1 MTNFADTLVM
11 NEINV
16 VSLGDYLRLL
26 NASADV
32 CPEDPDDLLRD
43 IFIEKVGDEVM
54 GALID
59 SLMEN
64 GFTAPIELQII
75 NDGWA
80 GMQFSQGNGHHR
92 LVAAILLGMDRIA
105 IYPRIASSG
114 WDICFEK
121 TESEDNKYFGAS
133 CLTAAGLKSD
143 EAWSPLLF
151 DIANEFM
158 KARDEELDRV

>member
-16 VSLGDYLRLL
+16 VSLVDYLQLL
-26 NASADV
+26 NDSADV
-32 CPEDPDDLLRD
+32 CPEDPADLLRD
-43 IFIEKVGDEVM
+43 IFIEKIGDDVM

-59 SLMEN
+59 SLMED
-64 GFTAPIELQII
+64 GFIVPIELQII
-75 NDGWA
+75 IDHQT
-80 GMQFSQGNGHHR
+80 GMRFSQGNGHHR

-121 TESEDNKYFGAS
+121 TESEGNKYFGS
-133 CLTAAGLKSD
+133 SDLTEEGYKSD
-143 EAWSPLLF
+143 AAWSPLLF
-151 DIANEFM
+151 DIAKEFM
-158 KARDEELDRV
+158 KARDAELDEV